1 MDFPLAKVVSLQLE
15 KSSYIMSKVT
25 IIGVGAVGTSCAYCL
40 AQKGLV
46 NEIVLLDIK
55 PGMAEGRALDMRQAA
70 AIQRFDTNVV
80 GVTDDYSA
88 TADSDIVVVTS
99 GLSRKPGM
107 SRNDLITANAAI
119 VTNVV
124 SRAAE
129 KSPNAII
136 LMVSNPLDVLCYC
149 AFMVSKFP
157 KNRVMGMS
165 GLLDIA
171 RYKSFISEKL
181 HVSTKDIQALILG
194 GHGNTMVPMP
204 RYTTIGGIPLR
215 QWLDKAAID
224 EVIDRTR
231 LGGDELINLLGTSAW
246 HAAGAAICQMIES
259 IVCDQ
264 KRVFPVC
271 AYLDGEYGLSD
282 IFIGVPVV
290 LGANGVEKVIELE
303 LDTED
308 ADRFYES
315 EKVVRG
321 NVQLL
326 KGLNC

>member
-1 MDFPLAKVVSLQLE
+1 
-15 KSSYIMSKVT
+15 MSKVS

-55 PGMAEGRALDMRQAA
+55 PGIAEGRALDMRQAA

-80 GVTDDYSA
+80 GVTDDYTA
-88 TADSDIVVVTS
+88 TANSDIIVVTS

-107 SRNDLITANAAI
+107 TRNDLIRTNAAI
-119 VTNVV
+119 VQSVV
-124 SRAAE
+124 SQAAAQ
-129 KSPNAII
+129 SPDGII

-149 AFMVSKFP
+149 ASMVSHFP

-171 RYKSFISEKL
+171 RYRSFISEKL

-215 QWLDKAAID
+215 QWMQKAEID
-224 EVIDRTR
+224 EVIERTR
-231 LGGDELINLLGTSAW
+231 MGGDELINLLGTSAW
-246 HAAGAAICQMIES
+246 HAGGAAICQMIES

-271 AYLDGEYGLSD
+271 ACLEGEYGLHD
-282 IFIGVPVV
+282 IFLGVPVV
-290 LGANGVEKVIELE
+290 LGAGGVEHVIELE
-303 LDTED
+303 LDEED
-308 ADRFYES
+308 AVRFYES

-321 NVQLL
+321 NVALM
-326 KGLNC
+326 KTMIAG

>member
-1 MDFPLAKVVSLQLE
+1 
-15 KSSYIMSKVT
+15 MSKVS

-55 PGMAEGRALDMRQAA
+55 PGVAEGRALDMRQAA

-80 GVTDDYSA
+80 GVTNDYSV
-88 TADSDIVVVTS
+88 TAHSDIVVVTS
-99 GLSRKPGM
+99 GMSRKPGM
-107 SRNDLITANAAI
+107 TRNDLIRTNAAI
-119 VTNVV
+119 VKSVV
-124 SRAAE
+124 SQVAQY
-129 KSPNAII
+129 SPEAII

-149 AFMVSKFP
+149 AHLVSQFP
-157 KNRVMGMS
+157 KNKVMGMS

-215 QWLDKAAID
+215 QWMEKAEID

-231 LGGDELINLLGTSAW
+231 MGGDELINLLGTSAW
-246 HAAGAAICQMIES
+246 HAAGAAICQMIEA

-271 AYLDGEYGLSD
+271 SYLTGEYGLDD
-282 IFIGVPVV
+282 IFIGVPAV
-290 LGANGVEKVIELE
+290 LGAGGVERVIELE
-303 LDTED
+303 LDEED
-308 ADRFYES
+308 SVRFYES
-315 EKVVRG
+315 EKVVKQ
-321 NVQLL
+321 NVELL
-326 KGLNC
+326 KEMMAQL

>member
-1 MDFPLAKVVSLQLE
+1 
-15 KSSYIMSKVT
+15 MSKVS
-25 IIGVGAVGTSCAYCL
+25 IIGVGSVGTSTAYCL

-55 PGMAEGRALDMRQAA
+55 PGLAEGHALDMRQAA
-70 AIQRFDTNVV
+70 AIQRFDTKMV
-80 GVTDDYSA
+80 GVTNDYTA
-88 TADSDIVVVTS
+88 TADSDIVVITS
-99 GLSRKPGM
+99 GLARKPGM
-107 SRNDLITANAAI
+107 SRNDLITANASI
-119 VTNVV
+119 ITSVV
-124 SRAAE
+124 SQLVQY
-129 KSPNAII
+129 SPNAII

-149 AFMVSKFP
+149 AYTVSKFP

-181 HVSTKDIQALILG
+181 DVSTKDIQALILG

-215 QWLDKAAID
+215 QWMDKATID

-246 HAAGAAICQMIES
+246 HAAGAAICQMIEA

-271 AYLDGEYGLSD
+271 AFLDGEYGVRD
-282 IFIGVPVV
+282 IFLGVPVV
-290 LGANGVEKVIELE
+290 LGAGGVEKIIELE
-303 LDTED
+303 LDEED
-308 ADRFYES
+308 AKRFYES
-315 EKVVRG
+315 EKVVRA
-321 NVQLL
+321 NVEIM
-326 KGLNC
+326 KKMK

>member
-1 MDFPLAKVVSLQLE
+1 
-15 KSSYIMSKVT
+15 MSKVS

-55 PGMAEGRALDMRQAA
+55 PGTAEGRALDMRQAA
-70 AIQRFDTNVV
+70 AIQRFDTNVK
-80 GVTDDYSA
+80 GVTNDYAA
-88 TADSDIVVVTS
+88 TAGSNIVVITS

-107 SRNDLITANAAI
+107 SRSDLINANAAI
-119 VTNVV
+119 VTHVV
-124 SRAAE
+124 ERVATY
-129 KSPNAII
+129 SPNAIL

-149 AFMVSKFP
+149 AHLVSHFP

-181 HVSTKDIQALILG
+181 NVSTKDIHALILG

-215 QWLDKAAID
+215 QWMDKKTID

-231 LGGDELINLLGTSAW
+231 MGGDELINLLGTSAW
-246 HAAGAAICQMIES
+246 HAAGAAICQMIEA

-271 AYLDGEYGLSD
+271 AYLDGEYGLHD
-282 IFIGVPVV
+282 IFIGVPAV

-303 LDTED
+303 LDQED
-308 ADRFYES
+308 SDRFYES
-315 EKVVRG
+315 EKVVRE
-321 NVQLL
+321 NVELL
-326 KGLNC
+326 KQEMERL

>member
-1 MDFPLAKVVSLQLE
+1 
-15 KSSYIMSKVT
+15 MSKVS

-55 PGMAEGRALDMRQAA
+55 PGIAEGRALDMRQAA

-80 GVTDDYSA
+80 GVTDDYTA
-88 TADSDIVVVTS
+88 TANSDIIVVTS

-107 SRNDLITANAAI
+107 TRNDLIRTNAAI
-119 VTNVV
+119 VQSVV
-124 SRAAE
+124 SRAAAV
-129 KSPNAII
+129 SPGGII

-149 AFMVSKFP
+149 ARMVSHFP
-157 KNRVMGMS
+157 KNRIVGMS

-181 HVSTKDIQALILG
+181 HVSTKDIHALILG

-215 QWLDKAAID
+215 QWMQKPEID

-231 LGGDELINLLGTSAW
+231 MGGDELINLLGTSAW

-271 AYLDGEYGLSD
+271 ACLEGEYGLHD

-290 LGANGVEKVIELE
+290 LGANGVEHVIELE
-303 LDTED
+303 LDED
-308 ADRFYES
+308 DAVRFYES

-321 NVQLL
+321 NVELM
-326 KGLNC
+326 KSMMTEA

>member
-1 MDFPLAKVVSLQLE
+1 MLYFCTE
-15 KSSYIMSKVT
+15 KIAIYTMSKVS

-55 PGMAEGRALDMRQAA
+55 PGVAEGRALDMRQAA

-80 GVTDDYSA
+80 GVTDDYTV
-88 TADSDIVVVTS
+88 TAHSDIVVVTS
-99 GLSRKPGM
+99 GMSRKPGM
-107 SRNDLITANAAI
+107 TRNDLIRTNAAI
-119 VTNVV
+119 VKSVV
-124 SRAAE
+124 SQVAQY
-129 KSPNAII
+129 SPEAII

-149 AFMVSKFP
+149 AHLVSKFP

-181 HVSTKDIQALILG
+181 HVSTKDIHALILG

-215 QWLDKAAID
+215 QWMEKAEID

-231 LGGDELINLLGTSAW
+231 MGGDELINLLGTSAW
-246 HAAGAAICQMIES
+246 HAAGAAICEMIEA

-271 AYLDGEYGLSD
+271 SYLTGEYGLDD
-282 IFIGVPVV
+282 IFIGVPTV
-290 LGANGVEKVIELE
+290 LGAGGVERIIELE
-303 LDTED
+303 LDEED
-308 ADRFYES
+308 SIRFYES
-315 EKVVRG
+315 EKVVKQ
-321 NVQLL
+321 NVELL
-326 KGLNC
+326 KAMMAQL